1 MRHVLLLGPP
11 ATGPLRMGQATA
23 AARLVAPGGGALGV
37 MSGLLRT
44 AAGTVNLAAVAAAA
58 DEHLSLAAD
67 THKQPGRRFHRLAA
81 ARAWTTS
88 TMSGILPRHACSA
101 RCGARRRFG
110 LGGLGRRRAWPADP
124 AGRHR
129 AIVRS
134 THAATLRSCVRRA
147 PACGYVDNARA
158 LPTGPASSSQRY
170 FDCFG
175 TAGQTLPVTSR
186 QLSVRAAATHHH
198 LAAPSSRGSQPPFT
212 VLSDTG
218 SRLSERSI
226 HRTNTFNQYHSVSDV
241 RGPR

>member
-1 MRHVLLLGPP
+1 MRHVLLLGAP
-11 ATGPLRMGQATA
+11 ATGPPRMGKATA
-23 AARLVAPGGGALGV
+23 AARLVAPAGGALSV
-37 MSGLLRT
+37 MSSLLRT

-67 THKQPGRRFHRLAA
+67 THEQPGRRFHRLGP

-88 TMSGILPRHACSA
+88 AMGGILPRHACSA
-101 RCGARRRFG
+101 RCGARRRSG

-134 THAATLRSCVRRA
+134 TNAATLRSCVRRA

-158 LPTGPASSSQRY
+158 LPTCPQGSSSQRY

-175 TAGQTLPVTSR
+175 TAGQTLLVTS
-186 QLSVRAAATHHH
+186 QPASVRAGRDTS
-198 LAAPSSRGSQPPFT
+198 PSGCAIFAR
-212 VLSDTG
+212 VLTTIHINISDRKW
-218 SRLSERSI
+218 SARVNRLR
-226 HRTNTFNQYHSVSDV
+226 Q
-241 RGPR
+241 